1 MNNFETIIGIE
12 IHIELKTQTKMFSPA
27 KVDFNAVPNTNANQI
42 DLGYP
47 GTLPLVNKQAV
58 KFALAFAKA
67 LNMEI
72 DDELH
77 FDRKNYF
84 YPDLPKGFQITQFFR
99 PIGKNGKISIKTS
112 EGLKDV
118 LIERI
123 HLEEDTAKQI
133 HDQDGTK
140 LDYNRAGTPLIEIV
154 TYPVLKNG
162 EEAAAYID
170 MIKKTVNSLEISDG
184 KLEEGSLRADINIS
198 LRPYGSNVF
207 GTKVEIKNMNSLSNV
222 KKAIDFEIK
231 LQTQKL
237 LQNEEILQQTKRF
250 DDQSNTNIVMRT
262 KTGTTDYKYFP
273 EPNIPFIKLSQDFI
287 NSVKVAELPL
297 EKEKRYLSENIQN
310 IYVKS
315 LVDDIEL
322 AKYFDA
328 IPYEDK
334 DKLSKVFFAEIV
346 SLANS
351 KEIHPTKLNIK
362 AEHIAQSLKLLDQQ
376 IISGK
381 SLKRLIPLLCDF
393 NDVSLDSLLDQH
405 KLKQISDP
413 QQIQNLLSEI
423 IENNTSIVNEY
434 KERPERVLKFVLGNL
449 MKITG
454 GQVNPTLSDKIA
466 KEMLDEKFNN

>member
-198 LRPYGSNVF
+198 LRPYGSNLF

-413 QQIQNLLSEI
+413 QQIQDLLSEI